1 MDLWPWR
8 LSCFLMMKRFP
19 AWSQKQQEY
28 PQKNNSKIT
37 CIFFQT
43 HPAFEA
49 GARAST
55 GECDGDGRKAITIT
69 TTCTAHSF
77 HQFPNFPC
85 APVSLY
91 FLFSCSVWWTCQRG
105 KDGGKWSCL
114 WFGNCRCLASIVF
127 IDDFDDVVG
136 NGYDK
141 VVDMDDF
148 VLGKPI
154 LLWFR

>member
-1 MDLWPWR
+1 MAMAT
-8 LSCFLMMKRFP
+8 LMFFDDEEVSSMEPKTTRVP
-19 AWSQKQQEY
+19 TKKQLQNY
-28 PQKNNSKIT
+28 VHF
-37 CIFFQT
+37 FFQT

-77 HQFPNFPC
+77 HQFPDFPC

-114 WFGNCRCLASIVF
+114 RFGNCRCLASIVF
-127 IDDFDDVVG
+127 IDDFDDVDG
-136 NGYDK
+136 NGYDE